1 MLILGASPLFQTC
14 TREVK
19 RLGEGKVY
27 MYQPIILKTTIL
39 VVRNSIS
46 PATAGRG
53 FLLIA
58 LALACFALSPTARAV
73 TPAPDGGYPNQNT
86 AEGDNALLNL
96 STGSDNTGIGFAA
109 LQSNTIGRDNT
120 ANGWQALVNN
130 TTSGGN
136 IANGEDALQS
146 NTTGV
151 ENTATGAGA
160 LRFNTQ

>member
-1 MLILGASPLFQTC
+1 MH
-14 TREVK
+14 E
-19 RLGEGKVY
+19 
-27 MYQPIILKTTIL
+27 PIQLTNTIPSL
-39 VVRNSIS
+39 RNSIS
-46 PATAGRG
+46 PAIAGRG

-58 LALACFALSPTARAV
+58 VALALASFALSPAARAV
-73 TPAPDGGYPNQNT
+73 TLAPDGGYPNQNT

-96 STGSDNTGIGFAA
+96 STGSDNTGIDFAA
-109 LQSNTIGRDNT
+109 LQSNAIGRDNT